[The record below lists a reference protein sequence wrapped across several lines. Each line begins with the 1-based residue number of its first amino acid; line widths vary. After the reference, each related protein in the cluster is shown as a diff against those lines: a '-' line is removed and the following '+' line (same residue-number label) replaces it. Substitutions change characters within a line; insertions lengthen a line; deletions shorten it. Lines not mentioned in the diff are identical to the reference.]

1 MSSSMIAKRIL
12 AAACIL
18 LLAACSRGTN
28 NHTVH
33 APDYLVRG
41 NGAEIKS
48 LDPHYI
54 DGQWE
59 ANVVGDALVGLT
71 TDAADGT
78 PMPGAA
84 TRWETSAD
92 GMTWTFHLRDHVWS
106 DGQPVTA
113 ADFVYAWR
121 RILEPMRAAPYAY
134 YLWLI
139 KNAKAISDAKMP
151 TSALGID
158 A

>member
-1 MSSSMIAKRIL
+1 MTVSRIVAL
-12 AAACIL
+12 AALIVL
-18 LLAACSRGTN
+18 TACSRAGNTTI
-28 NHTVH
+28 HT
-33 APDYLVRG
+33 PDYLVRG

-59 ANVVGDALVGLT
+59 ANVVGDMLVGLT

-84 TRWETSAD
+84 TSWETSPD
-92 GMTWTFHLRDHVWS
+92 GKTWTFHMRKHVWS

-113 ADFVYAWR
+113 EDFAFAWR
-121 RILEPMRAAPYAY
+121 RILEPARGAPYA
-134 YLWLI
+134 
-139 KNAKAISDAKMP
+139 
-151 TSALGID
+151 
-158 A
+158 